1 MIKKVKTI
9 WAGRVAVAQ
18 HEVDKAKSL
27 KEPLIIVVGGD
38 KMIIPFEQLDE
49 KIVARS
55 NQEYVDKFSGKKY
68 RLVYYKWDPIKTL
81 LDETISNQ
89 TN

>member
-1 MIKKVKTI
+1 
-9 WAGRVAVAQ
+9 
-18 HEVDKAKSL
+18 
-27 KEPLIIVVGGD
+27 
-38 KMIIPFEQLDE
+38 
-49 KIVARS
+49 VARS